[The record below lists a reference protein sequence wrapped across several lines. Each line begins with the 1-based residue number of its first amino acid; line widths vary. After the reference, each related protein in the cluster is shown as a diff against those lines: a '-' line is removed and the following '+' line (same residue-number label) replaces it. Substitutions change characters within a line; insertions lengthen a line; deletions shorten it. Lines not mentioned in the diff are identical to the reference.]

1 MRKINKVKNLAGLLD
16 LASVPQYQNGGE
28 TTLEVTLPEV
38 EVYGDQL
45 RRDMQRTGLTY
56 DELTNLNYGAQR
68 QSQIQRRE
76 EGVKELAYNA
86 PVTGDVLSLYD
97 IGRDIYEGNYGKAAL
112 GAGLFFVPNIL
123 ERPLKRLYRK
133 GKNII
138 KYFNAKQRYQRAID
152 AADNLSKYTADK
164 SNEYWNKRYS
174 IQSDKDD
181 LNYHYVYNGLND
193 LQRKD
198 EDFAGVF
205 NLDDLDIIYPV
216 TIKKKRS
223 QGYPNVDQ
231 MPDQNFKD
239 FVTKDLDKN
248 TSDVLRLLEEN
259 SGIDQQGYRYYQTE
273 NYQNEYVK
281 NVIKS
286 LNTKEQIPI
295 FRTGEVIEPT
305 ISIDTPKRISRR
317 RLSTG
322 ETISYGDI
330 NSENAT
336 KIAVPESYES
346 TIRDNIQYVKEMF
359 PGFSPFGSSVGA
371 AYSRFP
377 HVSADI
383 DGYITDVDF
392 ENQVRKKVKSKNISD
407 IRSGNTYRVDLFDGK
422 FGHSGEIDFNIIKT
436 DPNTG
441 MAVGE
446 NAEELYRQ
454 FFPEEYNLA
463 FKRQFD
469 GKPFT
474 INKTPQELI
483 RAANPSTKTILDSFE
498 IDFTQPTKNKHA
510 GRSMAYLS
518 YADPNSVSDGI
529 HAFGKSLVGNKVKL
543 APTFPL
549 EQLSDVEQNLRIL
562 ERLQLPIDNV
572 AVARDPRKMQNALD
586 FWYLNRTIR
595 SRGTNAKNAITGIEN
610 SLELERGFRN
620 WNYTGTGGTAM
631 GGGLNTVVLGDSHV
645 HTDAY
650 GNIQAN
656 PRQKLRSDSP
666 ETFIDSVERFVGSPN
681 YKFTDQEKQMINAIL
696 QKHGISIS
704 QNWSTPEDLLLSA
717 DMPRSGK
724 NLWDALNEISSTLDI
739 PYITRSDTY
748 GNSYYSSVIR
758 DVDRNDAVN
767 YGPGRNKPTS
777 LLSRKEILKERST
790 DGDLDEVLFALGK
803 AYGRGI
809 TDILKTDSK
818 QFDEYLK
825 RIRRISKLRLNKK
838 KSSQDD
844 NSLYDAYLKNKQLN
858 DQLESNKNKAE
869 RYANVTSSIRE
880 KKYRLQNRLS
890 DVENNISNAKMIG
903 IGAGIGT
910 GIGLSVYGLN
920 RSFNDDQEYSEGGIH
935 KYQNGGYTQEYY
947 DERRRKARW
956 DTSVEQLKNLLSGL
970 NKTFG
975 TAAAGASL
983 LTGGGWALNR
993 LLRRNHPSTLGQ
1005 KLAPMVLP
1013 ANAADTAGDVSK
1025 MVENPSFENTLDLSS
1040 GLILGR
1046 FKNLGNPIRQLAEL
1060 ISQGFNVDDIIPN
1073 HSKGGIHI
1081 KKKNRGKFTE
1091 TMKRTGK
1098 TAEELKHSKNPLTRK
1113 RAVFAINSRRWAKK
1127 K

>member
-56 DELTNLNYGAQR
+56 DELSNLNYGAQR
-68 QSQIQRRE
+68 QSQIQKRE

-97 IGRDIYEGNYGKAAL
+97 IGKDVYEGNYGKAAL
-112 GAGLFFVPNIL
+112 GAGLFFIPNFL
-123 ERPLKRLYRK
+123 ERPLKHLYRK
-133 GKNII
+133 GKNVI
-138 KYFNAKQRYQRAID
+138 KYLNAKQRYQRAID

-164 SNEYWNKRYS
+164 SNEYWYEYYS
-174 IQSDKDD
+174 AQRDKDD
-181 LNYHYVYNGLND
+181 LNYHYTYNVLGD

-198 EDFAGVF
+198 KDFVGVF
-205 NLDDLDIIYPV
+205 NLDDLDRIDQV
-216 TIKKKRS
+216 TVKKKRF
-223 QGYPNVDQ
+223 QGYPNIDQ

-239 FVTKDLDKN
+239 FITKDLDKEN
-248 TSDVLRLLEEN
+248 SDVMKQLLEEN
-259 SGIDQQGYRYYQTE
+259 SGVDEHGYRYYQTE
-273 NYQNEYVK
+273 NYQNGYVK
-281 NVIKS
+281 NIIRS

-305 ISIDTPKRISRR
+305 IAINTPKKISKH

-322 ETISYGDI
+322 ETTTYGDI
-330 NSENAT
+330 NSENTT

-346 TIRDNIQYVKEMF
+346 TIKDNIQYVKEMF

-392 ENQVRKKVKSKNISD
+392 ENQVRKKVKSKNVSD

-498 IDFTQPTKNKHA
+498 IDFTKPTKNKHA

-529 HAFGKSLVGNKVKL
+529 QAFGRSLVGNKVKL

-549 EQLSDVEQNLRIL
+549 EQLSDVERNLKIL

-586 FWYLNRTIR
+586 FWYLNQTIR
-595 SRGTNAKNAITGIEN
+595 SRGTNAKNLETGIEN

-631 GGGLNTVVLGDSHV
+631 GGGLNTVVLGDSRV
-645 HTDAY
+645 YTDAY

-656 PRQKLRSDSP
+656 PRQKLKSDSP

-681 YKFTDQEKQMINAIL
+681 YKFTDQEKSMINAIL

-704 QNWSTPEDLLLSA
+704 RNWSTPEDLLLSA

-739 PYITRSDTY
+739 PYITRSDIY
-748 GNSYYSSVIR
+748 GDSYYSSVIR
-758 DVDRNDAVN
+758 DIDRNDAVN

-777 LLSRKEILKERST
+777 LLSRKKILKERST
-790 DGDLDEVLFALGK
+790 DEDLDEVLFALGK

-809 TDILKTDSK
+809 TDVLKTDSK
-818 QFDEYLK
+818 QFDEYL
-825 RIRRISKLRLNKK
+825 RRVRRISKLRLNKK
-838 KSSQDD
+838 KNSRDD
-844 NSLYDAYLKNKQLN
+844 DSLYDAYLKNKRLN
-858 DQLESNKNKAE
+858 DQIESNKNRYE
-869 RYANVTSSIRE
+869 RSANVTSSIL
-880 KKYRLQNRLS
+880 KKKDKLKNSLR
-890 DVENNISNAKMIG
+890 DVENNIHKVKMIG

-910 GIGLSVYGLN
+910 GVGLSVYGLN
-920 RSFNDDQEYSEGGIH
+920 RLLNDDSEYSE
-935 KYQNGGYTQEYY
+935 
-947 DERRRKARW
+947 
-956 DTSVEQLKNLLSGL
+956 
-970 NKTFG
+970 
-975 TAAAGASL
+975 
-983 LTGGGWALNR
+983 
-993 LLRRNHPSTLGQ
+993 
-1005 KLAPMVLP
+1005 
-1013 ANAADTAGDVSK
+1013 
-1025 MVENPSFENTLDLSS
+1025 
-1040 GLILGR
+1040 
-1046 FKNLGNPIRQLAEL
+1046 
-1060 ISQGFNVDDIIPN
+1060 
-1073 HSKGGIHI
+1073 GGIHI

-1113 RAVFAINSRRWAKK
+1113 RATFVINSRKWAKK